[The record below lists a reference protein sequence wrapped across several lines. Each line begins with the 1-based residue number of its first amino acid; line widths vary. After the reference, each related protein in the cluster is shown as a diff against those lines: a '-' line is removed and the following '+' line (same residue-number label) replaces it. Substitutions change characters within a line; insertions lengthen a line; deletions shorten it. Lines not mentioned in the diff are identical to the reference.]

1 MSISLLIIN
10 ELFNRYDLQ
19 LDDHQTRIL
28 QDMGI
33 IDEHGIVYMIP
44 YSGKGKILYGSRINL
59 DQPIRITHDLS
70 HENIIVNNSL
80 TLMDEINEIAANL

>member
-1 MSISLLIIN
+1 MISNLILS

-33 IDEHGIVYMIP
+33 IDEYGIVYLIP
-44 YSGKGKILYGSRINL
+44 CSGKGKALYDSRINL
-59 DQPIRITHDLS
+59 EQPIRITHDLS
-70 HENIIVNNSL
+70 H
-80 TLMDEINEIAANL
+80 